1 MLLHLKI
8 LLFYHNLENIHELS
22 DLHIYRVEGG
32 ELNVMKGLNLEKY
45 KPTLLV
51 IENVFDNLDYLNYLK
66 EHGYRLDKQIDYNQY
81 YIRE

>member
-1 MLLHLKI
+1 
-8 LLFYHNLENIHELS
+8 
-22 DLHIYRVEGG
+22 
-32 ELNVMKGLNLEKY
+32 MKGLNLEKY